1 MLKFM
6 NFMMLGIMT
15 HMQCYNHREL
25 LKLLESKKNYLVS
38 KSFYV
43 IVDIVLRISYVFQ
56 HLG

>member
-15 HMQCYNHREL
+15 HMQYYSYGEL

-43 IVDIVLRISYVFQ
+43 IVAIVLRLSYVFR